1 MEDMLTAGTRVQSC
15 LDSRTGLDEGRQGY
29 QGYVGI
35 YLQPEAMP
43 ENRGSDYDYA
53 THGKGVLSSRQPRMR
68 FYSNLRD

>member
-35 YLQPEAMP
+35 YLQPEA
-43 ENRGSDYDYA
+43 NA
-53 THGKGVLSSRQPRMR
+53 
-68 FYSNLRD
+68 